1 MKVGSG
7 MITSIP
13 GSVSPAKVM
22 PRSTINHVPWQA

>member
-1 MKVGSG
+1 MNAGSG

-22 PRSTINHVPWQA
+22 PRSTISHWPWQA